1 MDRRKGRQLRGRE
14 QEFMT
19 DNQAAAAGDSQ
30 VGALGGD
37 SQASA
42 AELEAQ
48 RKRKR
53 EVLIVL
59 PGLLLTLIIAMLD
72 QLVVSTALPRIVGD
86 LGGLNHLAWVVTAYI
101 LASTITTLFY
111 GKLGDMYGR
120 KRFLVIAIVLF
131 LIGSALSGLAHS
143 MDQLIAF
150 RALQGLG
157 AGGLMVGA
165 IATIG
170 DLVAPRERGQYMG
183 YMMAAMMLA
192 MIAGPLVGGYITQN
206 WSWRWIFYINMPIGG
221 AALIYLWLT
230 LHLPKKRVE
239 HKIDYLGATV
249 IAIFST
255 AIVLLTSWGGSQYG
269 WGSWEIIMLACI
281 SAASLAAFFI
291 VESRAAEPML
301 PLHVFKNRNFSVAS
315 SMSFLLG
322 TAMLG
327 TLTFLPLYQQTV
339 QHDSPTSSGLALIP
353 LMLGSTVTSLISG
366 QVTSRTGRY
375 KILPIIGGV
384 IMTIGIYL
392 LSHLN
397 VHTSHLESG
406 LYFLVLG
413 VGMGFLMQITSLI
426 VQNSVP
432 QSDMGVASSSRAFFQ
447 QIGGSL
453 GVSLFGVIFFR
464 KFADTLTQLL
474 HGHASVSS
482 SASIDPASINNLPD
496 AIRAAAF
503 LGISHGLDAVMLW
516 TVPATVVVF
525 LLALAVKEIPL
536 RTHIERPAPEE
547 QAPAQAI
554 EPELVSES

>member
-1 MDRRKGRQLRGRE
+1 V
-14 QEFMT
+14 T
-19 DNQAAAAGDSQ
+19 AGL
-30 VGALGGD
+30 ARLGVTVRPTW
-37 SQASA
+37 SA
-42 AELEAQ
+42 QKA
-48 RKRKR
+48 RKRA
-53 EVLIVL
+53 VLIML

-120 KRFLVIAIVLF
+120 KRFLVIAIVIF

-183 YMMAAMMLA
+183 YMMAAMMVA

-221 AALIYLWLT
+221 AALVYLWAT
-230 LHLPKKRVE
+230 LHLPRKRVE

-255 AIVLLTSWGGSQYG
+255 AIVLLTSWGGSQYA
-269 WGSWEIIMLACI
+269 WGSWEILMLAGI
-281 SAASLAAFFI
+281 SAAALAAFFV
-291 VESRAAEPML
+291 VEASAAEPML

-322 TAMLG
+322 MAMLG
-327 TLTFLPLYQQTV
+327 ALTFLPLYQQTV

-366 QVTSRTGRY
+366 QVTSKTGRY

-384 IMTIGIYL
+384 IMTIGIFL
-392 LSHLN
+392 LSHLST
-397 VHTSHLESG
+397 HSSRLESG
-406 LYFLVLG
+406 LFFVVLG

-464 KFADTLTQLL
+464 RFADVLSAAL
-474 HGHASVSS
+474 HGHATVSGGGS
-482 SASIDPASINNLPD
+482 LDPATINNLP
-496 AIRAAAF
+496 AVAKAAAF
-503 LGISHGLDAVMLW
+503 SGITHGLDGVMLW
-516 TVPATVVVF
+516 TIPATV
-525 LLALAVKEIPL
+525 ALFVKEIPL
-536 RTHIERPAPEE
+536 RSHIEPQNVERVPA
-547 QAPAQAI
+547 
-554 EPELVSES
+554 EPELVSGSEPELVSGS

>member
-1 MDRRKGRQLRGRE
+1 
-14 QEFMT
+14 MT
-19 DNQAAAAGDSQ
+19 
-30 VGALGGD
+30 D
-37 SQASA
+37 SQADA
-42 AELEAQ
+42 AELSDAPTGT
-48 RKRKR
+48 KR

-101 LASTITTLFY
+101 LAATITTLLY

-120 KRFLVIAIVLF
+120 KRFLMIAIVLF

-170 DLVAPRERGQYMG
+170 DLVSPRERGQYMG

-192 MIAGPLVGGYITQN
+192 MIAGPLVGGYITQH

-221 AALIYLWLT
+221 AAMVYLWAT
-230 LHLPKKRVE
+230 LHLPRKRVE
-239 HKIDYLGATV
+239 HKIDWSGAGV
-249 IAIFST
+249 IAIGSS

-269 WGSWEIIMLACI
+269 WGSWQIIALEIISVL
-281 SAASLAAFFI
+281 SVGAFFL

-301 PLHVFKNRNFSVAS
+301 PLHVFKNRNFTVAS

-322 TAMLG
+322 IAMLG
-327 TLTFLPLYQQTV
+327 ALTFLPLYQQTV
-339 QHDSPTSSGLALIP
+339 QGASPTGSGLLLIP

-375 KILPIIGGV
+375 KILPIMGGA
-384 IMTIGIYL
+384 IMTVSMYL
-392 LSHLN
+392 LTHLGP
-397 VHTSHLESG
+397 HTTRLTSALI
-406 LYFLVLG
+406 FVVFG

-432 QSDMGVASSSRAFFQ
+432 QKDMGVASSSRAFFQ
-447 QIGGSL
+447 QIGGSI
-453 GVSLFGVIFFR
+453 GVSLFGVVFIN
-464 KFADTLTQLL
+464 KLNSVMAPAA
-474 HGHASVSS
+474 HGHTFGAESL
-482 SASIDPASINNLPD
+482 DPQSFAGMNP
-496 AIRAAAF
+496 AERALAF
-503 LGISHGLDAVMLW
+503 VGISHGLDAVFWWAIPVTL
-516 TVPATVVVF
+516 AVF
-525 LLALAVKEIPL
+525 ILALCVKEIPL
-536 RTHIERPAPEE
+536 RGRVEPAAESGK
-547 QAPAQAI
+547 PAA
-554 EPELVSES
+554 ELVH